1 MEYEFTNEN
10 FNNEVMNSDIPVM
23 VDFYAKWCG
32 PCRMM
37 LPIVEQMA
45 KEYDGRIKIGK
56 VDTDEHPELA
66 GQFGVMSIPS
76 FVFIKNGKVVDT
88 EVGGMPE
95 SVLSSKLDSLIS
107 A

>member
-10 FNNEVMNSDIPVM
+10 FGKEVMNSDIPVM

-56 VDTDEHPELA
+56 VDTDMQPEY
-66 GQFGVMSIPS
+66 
-76 FVFIKNGKVVDT
+76 
-88 EVGGMPE
+88 
-95 SVLSSKLDSLIS
+95 SSAAARSSQL
-107 A
+107 

>member
-10 FNNEVMNSDIPVM
+10 FNKEVMNSDIPVM

-45 KEYDGRIKIGK
+45 EKYDGRIKIGK

-76 FVFIKNGKVVDT
+76 FVFIKNGKVVNAA
-88 EVGGMPE
+88 VGGMNRE
-95 SVLSSKLDSLIS
+95 AMIRKLEELL
-107 A
+107 AA